1 MCHDLNMG
9 SENQTSEDQCIFSI
23 SWGEKMSAVWRH
35 RRVTLLRCPKPNR
48 YSREA
53 LPAQWW
59 RRISNPQ
66 VRNTRSVHPRGT
78 CRIAGVK
85 VEERRSI
92 EPSLG
97 VHSSIWSSFMREL
110 LGFTW
115 ASTVEPVESP
125 LFAMFISLRRL
136 EILRGLGIQDSL
148 PSVKTICP
156 LLFIDSANRLE
167 DRETHSRS
175 EWEIYTHF
183 QWMFV
188 HVNID

>member
-1 MCHDLNMG
+1 
-9 SENQTSEDQCIFSI
+9 
-23 SWGEKMSAVWRH
+23 
-35 RRVTLLRCPKPNR
+35 
-48 YSREA
+48 
-53 LPAQWW
+53 
-59 RRISNPQ
+59 
-66 VRNTRSVHPRGT
+66 
-78 CRIAGVK
+78 
-85 VEERRSI
+85 
-92 EPSLG
+92 
-97 VHSSIWSSFMREL
+97 MREL

-175 EWEIYTHF
+175 E
-183 QWMFV
+183 
-188 HVNID
+188 